1 MKASSTKLSETAA
14 NKPIVLSLSG
24 HDPSGGAG
32 IQADIES
39 IGALGCHAAT
49 AITCLTVQDTTN
61 VYQLQPVD
69 ADLFY
74 QQAQGILQDMPVA
87 VIKIGLLACPNI
99 VQRVRCLLD
108 EYPNIPVVYD
118 PVLAAGGGKELSSA
132 SLLTE
137 IQASLLSKVNVL
149 TPNVPE
155 ALRLLNQAV
164 PSDDQ
169 LITTIE
175 LESIA
180 QALYQQGCEAILLT
194 GTHNATNRVYNHFYL
209 RGVLVDTGEW
219 QRLAQS
225 YHGSGC
231 TLASAIAA
239 QLAKGHSLIN
249 AVQAAQQFTWQSL
262 VDGFVAG
269 KGQYLPNRCA
279 KKD

>member
-1 MKASSTKLSETAA
+1 MKASSKTLRETIS

-49 AITCLTVQDTTN
+49 AITCLTVQDTCN

-74 QQAQGILQDMPVA
+74 QQAKRILQDMSVA
-87 VIKIGLLACPNI
+87 VIKIGLLGCPKI
-99 VQRVRCLLD
+99 VQRVLCLLD
-108 EYPNIPVVYD
+108 EYSDIPVVYD

-132 SLLTE
+132 ALLTV
-137 IQASLLSKVNVL
+137 IQESLLSKVTVL

-164 PSDDQ
+164 PADDQ
-169 LITTIE
+169 LITITQ
-175 LESIA
+175 LETIA
-180 QALYQQGCEAILLT
+180 QALHQQGCGAILLT
-194 GTHNATNRVYNHFYL
+194 GTHNATNMVYNHFYQ

-219 QRLAQS
+219 QRLTQR

-239 QLAKGHSLIN
+239 QLANGHRLIN
-249 AVQAAQQFTWQSL
+249 AVQQAQQFTWQSL

-269 KGQYLPNRCA
+269 KGQYLPNRWS
-279 KKD
+279 K